1 MDLEVQ
7 DNKGVK
13 MLLKVIEA
21 KAIKPNVVR
30 FGFEVWF
37 ENHIVGEGAVAMDID
52 SYIVYS
58 EDDSGDVSFDFVAW
72 QQELTNLA
80 AGLQSTSQIA
90 SKLVNAEWNVATE
103 EKKAD

>member
-1 MDLEVQ
+1 
-7 DNKGVK
+7 
-13 MLLKVIEA
+13 MLLKVSKA

-37 ENHIVGEGAVAMDID
+37 ENHIVGEGDVAMDINA
-52 SYIVYS
+52 YIT
-58 EDDSGDVSFDFVAW
+58 ETDEGDMSFDFSGW

-90 SKLVNAEWNVATE
+90 SKLINAEWNVATE
-103 EKKAD
+103 ENKED